1 MSKAES
7 VESIVDEEDAE
18 DEGETEEEAEEQ
30 METQDEETS
39 GSDGNKSA
47 LAAER
52 SESRAYGSITHKC
65 EVRDSSALKSLL
77 SLSCRHTHTHSQYNG
92 NLILSGLWEEVYTH
106 RQL

>member
-7 VESIVDEEDAE
+7 VENIVDEEDAE
-18 DEGETEEEAEEQ
+18 DEGETEEEVEAEEQ

-77 SLSCRHTHTHSQYNG
+77 SLSCRHTHT
-92 NLILSGLWEEVYTH
+92 LTI
-106 RQL
+106 